1 MTEIWEA
8 LRAPFPPAVV
18 SWRVGAT
25 NADKA
30 SGKPPTKGIALA
42 YIDARD
48 VMDRL
53 DTVVGP
59 ENWECRY
66 PHAGQKTV
74 CEIGIRC
81 DGNWVYKAD
90 GAGDTDTEAEKGAL
104 SDAFKRAAVRFGIGR
119 YLYSLDSPWVELE
132 QRGRSYV
139 IKQSELAKLRSLLPA
154 PFPVN
159 SNGTKAQ
166 PLKRDEA
173 RKIFA
178 ELRDELLTLNT
189 EQEVMAWERESKVRI
204 DLLGDWKI
212 HIDNA
217 VAEHKQEIAKRKE
230 AAEQK
235 EQAA

>member
-1 MTEIWEA
+1 VNEIWEA
-8 LRAPFPPAVV
+8 LRAPFPPHVI

-25 NADKA
+25 NGDK
-30 SGKPPTKGIALA
+30 SGNKPPTKGIALA

-53 DTVVGP
+53 DEVVGP

-119 YLYSLDSPWVELE
+119 YLYSIDSPWVELE
-132 QRGRSYV
+132 ARGRSYV
-139 IKQSELAKLRSLLPA
+139 IKQSELPRLRSLLPSDNA
-154 PFPVN
+154 PANKSLPPIHGV
-159 SNGTKAQ
+159 TKTDSRA
-166 PLKRDEA
+166 LK
-173 RKIFA
+173 
-178 ELRDELLTLNT
+178 DELCK
-189 EQEVMAWERESKVRI
+189 E
-204 DLLGDWKI
+204 
-212 HIDNA
+212 IDNIQSMA
-217 VAEHKQEIAKRKE
+217 VLLAWKQNPENISRQEQLNDDLFQVVKDSFQNKRKE
-230 AAEQK
+230 LLEKAA
-235 EQAA
+235 A

>member
-53 DTVVGP
+53 DSVVGP

-139 IKQSELAKLRSLLPA
+139 IKQSELPKLRSILPA

-159 SNGTKAQ
+159 ADGSQAQ
-166 PLKRDEA
+166 PIKRDEA
-173 RKIFA
+173 RKIFT
-178 ELRDELLTLNT
+178 ELKTELLTCNSRA
-189 EQEVMAWERESKVRI
+189 EVSAWEAAHKTRI
-204 DLLGDWKI
+204 DLLGDWKV
-212 HIDNA
+212 HITNA
-217 VAEHKQEIAKRKE
+217 VNDHLAAIEKQKEE
-230 AAEQK
+230 AA
-235 EQAA
+235 